1 MKIYVTTEC
10 RHEDSGWTSK
20 GAPFVGQ
27 HVVISRYG
35 VCLDGDW
42 VITRDRRAI
51 KNREVGHPW
60 LTSNNHP
67 DPAYRNVPWTTFSVE
82 VEP

>member
-1 MKIYVTTEC
+1 MKIMVTPMC

-27 HVVISRYG
+27 HVVISHNG
-35 VCLDGDW
+35 VWLDREL
-42 VITRDRRAI
+42 VIKRDRRAI
-51 KNREVGHPW
+51 KNREPGHPW
-60 LTSNNHP
+60 LTSNGNP
-67 DPAYRNVPWTTFSVE
+67 DPAYSNVPWTTFSVE